1 MQRFIGLVI
10 DSDGTPMS
18 GVTVTVKK
26 AGTGTNATLYSDN
39 LYTAKTNAFT
49 NDSDGTYEFY
59 APNGR
64 IDLVYT
70 KAGKTFTDANS
81 SDVIL
86 YDPADDAAPVI
97 FRDDF
102 LSPYWVNSGL
112 TLSDGHSWTTVG
124 SVASVTGDATY
135 RNGWINV
142 VESGGVAGGMTNVNS
157 LTANALNWIA
167 STDLLMVDMRVEK
180 QGDAIAGTRRI
191 GLGSAGLAAGDPTNG
206 IYVRQID
213 AANVFLVCR
222 AGGSEATQ
230 DLGQNLNNPTRI
242 RLMITTASVRA
253 FVDDVAKTPVTTQ
266 IPTAIMSLSCGGGS
280 TASAGGLRMDYL
292 NAYSGVRI

>member
-1 MQRFIGLVI
+1 MQRFLGLVI

-26 AGTGTNATLYSDN
+26 AGTGTNATLYSDD
-39 LYTAKTNAFT
+39 LYTAKSNAFT

-59 APNGR
+59 SPNGR
-64 IDLVYT
+64 YDIVFT
-70 KAGKTFTDANS
+70 KGGKTFTDANS
-81 SDVIL
+81 QDIIL
-86 YDPADDAAPVI
+86 WDPRDDSSAFV

-102 LSPYWVNSGL
+102 VAPQTISAGNLQSEGHYW
-112 TLSDGHSWTTVG
+112 TYTG
-124 SVASVTGDATY
+124 SVGSVTGDTTY

-142 VESGGVAGGMTNVNS
+142 IETGGAAGVLALANS
-157 LTANALNWIA
+157 VPAIALLWVP
-167 STDLLMVDMRVEK
+167 STDLLVMDLRIEK
-180 QGDAIAGTRRI
+180 VGDAIAGTRR
-191 GLGSAGLAAGDPTNG
+191 AGLTGATFITDPSNG
-206 IYVRQID
+206 IFIRQID
-213 AANVFLVCR
+213 AANAFLVCR

-266 IPTAIMSLSCGGGS
+266 IPTAILGLSAGGGA
-280 TASAGGLRMDYL
+280 TASAAGLRLDYFNVY
-292 NAYSGVRI
+292 NAVRV

>member
-1 MQRFIGLVI
+1 MQRFLGLLI

-39 LYTAKTNAFT
+39 IYTAKSNAFT

-86 YDPADDAAPVI
+86 YDPADDPAAVV

-102 LSPYWVNSGL
+102 LSVYGVSSSILVSEGHFWGIAGASG
-112 TLSDGHSWTTVG
+112 
-124 SVASVTGDATY
+124 SVTGDATY

-142 VESGGVAGGMTNVNS
+142 IEGGGAQGQLNLGNSAG
-157 LTANALNWIA
+157 AAALNWA
-167 STDLLMVDMRVEK
+167 LGTDAIMLDLRVEK
-180 QGDAIAGTRRI
+180 VGAAVAGTRRVGFSGTGI
-191 GLGSAGLAAGDPTNG
+191 LNVDPSNG
-206 IYVRQID
+206 VFIRQID
-213 AANVFLVCR
+213 ANNAFLVCR

-230 DLGQNLNNPTRI
+230 DLGVTLTAMKKI
-242 RLMITTASVRA
+242 RVVATTASVRA
-253 FVDDVAKTPVTTQ
+253 FVDDVAKTAVTTQ
-266 IPTAIMSLSCGGGS
+266 IPTAILGLAAGGGA
-280 TASAGGLRMDYL
+280 TASAAGLRLDYL
-292 NAYSGVRI
+292 NVYNAVRV